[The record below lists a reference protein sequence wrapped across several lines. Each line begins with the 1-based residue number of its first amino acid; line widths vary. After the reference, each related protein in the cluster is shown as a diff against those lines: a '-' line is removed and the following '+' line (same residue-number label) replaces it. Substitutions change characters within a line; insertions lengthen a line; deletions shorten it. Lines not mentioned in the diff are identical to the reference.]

1 MHEIIQLFDLL
12 LNWCSG
18 LTLWLSLSFCKVGIG
33 IILPISEGCC
43 EDQCKQRTEVLGPE
57 FGTRPAQNTFGV
69 ILHFVGFIT
78 TCSLIKHLLKVYFLQ
93 WFLTFLQHFGSF

>member
-57 FGTRPAQNTFGV
+57 FGTRPAQNTFGRHSAFCGFHNHV
-69 ILHFVGFIT
+69 FTHQTFVEG
-78 TCSLIKHLLKVYFLQ
+78 LLSAMVFNIPPAF
-93 WFLTFLQHFGSF
+93 W